1 MEQALQLRLGKKRY
15 CPSPTFKAF
24 PSSAQKHLHFNNN
37 VLMSSYS
44 QHFKAS
50 SRTPGMLWD
59 LHRQLYCPFH
69 SWERM
74 CLGHINRSC
83 VLDMTKYE
91 NESFTPQDIP
101 RELINILE
109 MLNFLSSQMRGNTL

>member
-1 MEQALQLRLGKKRY
+1 
-15 CPSPTFKAF
+15 
-24 PSSAQKHLHFNNN
+24 
-37 VLMSSYS
+37 MSSYS

-91 NESFTPQDIP
+91 NESFTPP
-101 RELINILE
+101 RYPKRINQHTRNVELPLITNERKHLVDK
-109 MLNFLSSQMRGNTL
+109 S